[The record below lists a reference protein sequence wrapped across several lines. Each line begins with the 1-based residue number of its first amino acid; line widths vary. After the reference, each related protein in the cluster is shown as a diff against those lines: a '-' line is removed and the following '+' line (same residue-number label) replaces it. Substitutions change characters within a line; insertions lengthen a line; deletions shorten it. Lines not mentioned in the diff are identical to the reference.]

1 MPISKEEFALHYP
14 RLYHMAEAGTWDSI
28 RRHGLLST
36 TALLDLF
43 EVHAHAR
50 RAIEVMHRPDS
61 VTVSH
66 PKHGSAVI
74 RDQKPMRESAL
85 ARCLQGM
92 TPQQWYTLLNRRV
105 FFWVTERRL
114 TALLNARAYRAR
126 KHTVLILDT
135 ARLVQQ
141 HARRLVLSPINSGS
155 TIYNPHE
162 RGRDTFLPFSRYPF
176 AERRALRGVADAVAE
191 CAVIYSVPD
200 ICACTL
206 SVEERRGTEV
216 LETLWGAPP
225 GTVAN
230 RQ

>member
-1 MPISKEEFALHYP
+1 VPISKEAFVLHYP

-43 EVHAHAR
+43 EVKAHVR
-50 RAIEVMHRPDS
+50 RTIEGTHRPDS
-61 VTVSH
+61 VTISH
-66 PKHGSAVI
+66 SKYGRAVI

-85 ARCLQGM
+85 TRCLQGM
-92 TPQQWYTLLNRRV
+92 TPHQWYRLLNRRV

-114 TALLNARAYRAR
+114 IAFLNARAYRDR
-126 KHTVLILDT
+126 THTVLILDT
-135 ARLVQQ
+135 TRLVEQ
-141 HARRLVLSPINSGS
+141 HPKRVVLSPINSGS

-191 CAVIYSVPD
+191 CAVIYSVPGIRD
-200 ICACTL
+200 CTL
-206 SVEERRGTEV
+206 RVEERRGTEV
-216 LETLWGAPP
+216 VDVLWEEPP
-225 GTVAN
+225 SAVAN